1 MYRVVRPSTTWLPR
15 RRPPRRC
22 SRQRRRRG
30 WQTWRHGG
38 EPSHGRGKLG
48 RHPATSIFGKDTVKK
63 SLGLIS
69 AALVGMAA
77 LGACGSQ
84 DYCDVYQDS
93 NEEFSDLDFAE
104 MDGLDKPR
112 DYAEQLRDTAPNDE
126 IEDAWQDVE
135 ATFDGLRDA
144 LDDADMSFDDF
155 KQDRKSVV

>member
-1 MYRVVRPSTTWLPR
+1 M
-15 RRPPRRC
+15 
-22 SRQRRRRG
+22 
-30 WQTWRHGG
+30 
-38 EPSHGRGKLG
+38 
-48 RHPATSIFGKDTVKK
+48 KK

-155 KQDRKSVV
+155 KQLQDQTDGLEPPEGVSKKQLAQLSTNVSEIVSEHNTQEAWQTIENYGDENCAADQ